1 MISKKIK
8 ELIRII
14 IDDKSNKMD
23 FVMYDNNNYIET
35 NYEGLY
41 LVIANRK
48 IIVKTKYKEY
58 VYKDIFNEK
67 EYKNIL
73 KRSRKIDINKL
84 AITCSKLGLL

>member
-23 FVMYDNNNYIET
+23 FVRYDND
-35 NYEGLY
+35 NYEELY

-48 IIVKTKYKEY
+48 LIVKTKYKEY
-58 VYKDIFNEK
+58 VYKNIFTEK

-73 KRSRKIDINKL
+73 KRSRKIDMDKL
-84 AITCSKLGLL
+84 TSTCSKLGLL

>member
-14 IDDKSNKMD
+14 IDDKPNKMD
-23 FVMYDNNNYIET
+23 FVMYDNDNYIET

-48 IIVKTKYKEY
+48 LIVKTKYKEY
-58 VYKDIFNEK
+58 VYKNIFTEK
-67 EYKNIL
+67 EYKNII
-73 KRSRKIDINKL
+73 KRSRKIDMNKL

>member
-23 FVMYDNNNYIET
+23 FAMYDNDNCIET

-48 IIVKTKYKEY
+48 LIVKTKYKEY
-58 VYKDIFNEK
+58 VYKNIFTEK